1 MPEAPWIRR
10 WGGSSSQADD
20 LGNNMGIKFTD
31 NILMDDEEG
40 QDDVT
45 DDNGGV
51 SQTLPDEDDE
61 SALTEDKS

>member
-1 MPEAPWIRR
+1 
-10 WGGSSSQADD
+10 
-20 LGNNMGIKFTD
+20 MGIKFTD

-61 SALTEDKS
+61 SALTDDNS